1 MNMQFFHQVFFI
13 TLITSDRKVFEKN
26 IYLDIKSVIIVCFQI
41 KKKKKKKKTEKISEA
56 VIKSKT
62 IRITNSNEHNTNSVK
77 SITYE
82 IMIIDSNLM
91 HD

>member
-26 IYLDIKSVIIVCFQI
+26 VYLDIKSVIIVCFQI
-41 KKKKKKKKTEKISEA
+41 KKKKKTEKISEA

-77 SITYE
+77 SITYK

>member
-1 MNMQFFHQVFFI
+1 MFPDQ
-13 TLITSDRKVFEKN
+13 
-26 IYLDIKSVIIVCFQI
+26 
-41 KKKKKKKKTEKISEA
+41 KKKKTEKISEA

>member
-41 KKKKKKKKTEKISEA
+41 KKKKEQKKYQRLSSNRKLSESQI
-56 VIKSKT
+56 VTNI
-62 IRITNSNEHNTNSVK
+62 IRIV
-77 SITYE
+77 
-82 IMIIDSNLM
+82 
-91 HD
+91 

>member
-41 KKKKKKKKTEKISEA
+41 KKKKTEKISEA

>member
-26 IYLDIKSVIIVCFQI
+26 IYLDIKSVIIVCFQT
-41 KKKKKKKKTEKISEA
+41 KKNKKTEKISEA